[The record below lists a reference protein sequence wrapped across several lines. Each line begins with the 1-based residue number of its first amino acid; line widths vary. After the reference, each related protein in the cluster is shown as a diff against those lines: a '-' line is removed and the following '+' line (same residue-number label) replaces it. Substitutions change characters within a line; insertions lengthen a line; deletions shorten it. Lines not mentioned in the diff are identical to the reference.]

1 MNRAYVFA
9 TVFSVAGVAA
19 ANELVRA
26 PAARWCVTLGHV
38 DAAADGR
45 ARVTAAKMRA
55 VVPRSDGNAAELVF
69 VYRGPSD
76 DVAPLASGELRRQI
90 GIKLRAEDG
99 CNLVYVMWRLEP
111 KARIVV
117 SLKRN
122 PGQRTHAECGARGY
136 RNLTSGDGVATPPL
150 LPGETH
156 ALAADLV
163 GSILRVRADGA
174 VVWQG
179 DVGGDA
185 TALRGP
191 AGLRTDN
198 GKFDVELRA
207 RGGDYE
213 VACARGD
220 D

>member
-1 MNRAYVFA
+1 MNRATVLA
-9 TVFSVAGVAA
+9 TVFAVGGVAA
-19 ANELVRA
+19 ADELVRA
-26 PAARWCVTLGHV
+26 PAARWCVTLGRV

-55 VVPRSDGNAAELVF
+55 VVPRSDGNAAELLF

-76 DVAPLASGELRRQI
+76 DAAPLASGEMRRQI

-122 PGQRTHAECGARGY
+122 AGQRAHRECGTRGY
-136 RNLTSGDGVATPPL
+136 RNLTPGDGIATPPL
-150 LPGETH
+150 VPGDTH
-156 ALAADLV
+156 SLAAEMI
-163 GSILRVRADGA
+163 GAQLRVRADGA
-174 VVWQG
+174 IVWQG
-179 DVGGDA
+179 EVGADA
-185 TALRGP
+185 AALRGA
-191 AGLRTDN
+191 AGIRTDN

-207 RGGDYE
+207 RGGSYE
-213 VACARGD
+213 LACARGD